1 MCCPLV
7 SPLDPAHSWCK
18 RGVLYS
24 PAKKASE
31 SVSAPRRWENLAA
44 RDKLTLGQILRLDLC
59 CVSVAD
65 FVPALKDSCDRL
77 IQDFR

>member
-1 MCCPLV
+1 MVQERSALLP
-7 SPLDPAHSWCK
+7 SE
-18 RGVLYS
+18 
-24 PAKKASE
+24 KASE